1 MQSKITYQSLF
12 GLVFI
17 LLTSCGPYQ
26 KALKSEDT
34 KLKYDLAEA
43 YYDEGD
49 FRRAKGLFEQLKP
62 IYRGKPQSERIT
74 FFYAN
79 CLLNTRS
86 YITAAY
92 EFESFTKAFPRSD
105 KLEEAYYLVAY
116 AYAEISPIYSLDQK
130 DTDEALNKLQEYIN
144 RYPDSERL
152 VEVNSVVEELLRKLE
167 KKSFENAKQ
176 FYTIRDYKAAIK
188 SIDNFIGDFPGT
200 PFREEA
206 MFIQFRSASILAINS
221 VFSKKEDRLPV
232 SISENEISGLVKQR
246 TNAKREK
253 NYELA
258 DKIREDLAG
267 KGILLE
273 DAPEGTSWKFIRGN
287 VKK

>member
-1 MQSKITYQSLF
+1 MQNKFTLQFFF
-12 GLVFI
+12 GLVF
-17 LLTSCGPYQ
+17 LLFTSCGPYQ

-43 YYDEGD
+43 YYGEGD
-49 FRRAKGLFEQLKP
+49 YRKAKGLFEQLKP

-74 FFYAN
+74 YFYAN

-105 KLEEAYYLVAY
+105 KLEEAYYLIAY

-130 DTDEALNKLQEYIN
+130 DTDEALNKLQDYIN

-152 VEVNSVVEELLRKLE
+152 VEVNDIVEELLRKLE
-167 KKSFENAKQ
+167 RKSFENAKQ

-188 SIDNFIGDFPGT
+188 AIDNFIGDFPGT

-206 MFIQFRSASILAINS
+206 MYVQFRSASILAINS
-221 VFSKKEDRLPV
+221 VFSKKEERLETAASYFDDYLRAYPESEFLDQ
-232 SISENEISGLVKQR
+232 SISIMNDIEKEITTFVA
-246 TNAKREK
+246 N
-253 NYELA
+253 
-258 DKIREDLAG
+258 
-267 KGILLE
+267 
-273 DAPEGTSWKFIRGN
+273 
-287 VKK
+287 

>member
-1 MQSKITYQSLF
+1 MQCKKTYQFLF

-17 LLTSCGPYQ
+17 LFTSCGPYQ

-34 KLKYDLAEA
+34 KLKYDLAET

-86 YITAAY
+86 YITAAF
-92 EFESFTKAFPRSD
+92 EFESFTKAFPKSD
-105 KLEEAYYLVAY
+105 KLEEAYYLIAY

-152 VEVNSVVEELLRKLE
+152 VEVNNVVEELLRKLE

-200 PFREEA
+200 SFREEA
-206 MFIQFRSASILAINS
+206 MFTQFRSASILAINS
-221 VFSKKEDRLPV
+221 VFSKKEERLETAASYFDDFVRAYPESEFLDQ
-232 SISENEISGLVKQR
+232 SISIMNDIEKEI
-246 TNAKREK
+246 TTFAAN
-253 NYELA
+253 
-258 DKIREDLAG
+258 
-267 KGILLE
+267 
-273 DAPEGTSWKFIRGN
+273 
-287 VKK
+287 

>member
-49 FRRAKGLFEQLKP
+49 FRRAKGLFEHLKP

-86 YITAAY
+86 YISAAY

-105 KLEEAYYLVAY
+105 KLEEAYYLIAY

-152 VEVNSVVEELLRKLE
+152 VEVNSVVEELLLKLE

-176 FYTIRDYKAAIK
+176 FYTVRDYKAAIK

-221 VFSKKEDRLPV
+221 VFSKKEERLETAASYFDDFVRAYPESEFLDQ
-232 SISENEISGLVKQR
+232 SISIMNDVEKEI
-246 TNAKREK
+246 TTFAAN
-253 NYELA
+253 
-258 DKIREDLAG
+258 
-267 KGILLE
+267 
-273 DAPEGTSWKFIRGN
+273 
-287 VKK
+287 